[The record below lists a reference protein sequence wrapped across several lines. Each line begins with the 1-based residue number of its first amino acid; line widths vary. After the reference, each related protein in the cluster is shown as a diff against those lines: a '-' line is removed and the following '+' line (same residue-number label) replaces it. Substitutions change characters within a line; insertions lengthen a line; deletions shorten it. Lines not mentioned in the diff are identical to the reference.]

1 MFITVKIMDN
11 DKPKKEFIEIESNK
25 EFKFGR

>member
-1 MFITVKIMDN
+1 MFIVVTFIDN
-11 DKPKKEFIEIESNK
+11 DKQKKEFIEIESNK

>member
-1 MFITVKIMDN
+1 MFIVVKIIDI
-11 DKPKKEFIEIESNK
+11 DKQKKEFFEIESNK